1 MFSKELEDLINY
13 SLLDGEIDKKEKKVI
28 YKKAEEEGVDFDE
41 LEIYLNSKIY
51 GQLSKDKIL
60 RDETSSSTQKK
71 VRTKKSN
78 SRKVNRHK
86 KPKRRI
92 SFGVI
97 DFVPAITSTILA
109 IIVFFYYDNLF
120 ISILLSSLTFI
131 FSYSILKFV
140 FDGSKNIYKFFK
152 YVLTF
157 RWFGD
162 IVNGIGNL
170 LSWAFQSLLNIFSIL
185 VAIGIL
191 VGIIWLLF
199 TYVF

>member
-51 GQLSKDKIL
+51 GQLSKDEIL

-92 SFGVI
+92 SFGVK

-120 ISILLSSLTFI
+120 ISILLSSLTFNTRTLKHVI
-131 FSYSILKFV
+131 MREKPKCSSQGYLSKVRLKALKKLSISCV
-140 FDGSKNIYKFFK
+140 SSNPEI
-152 YVLTF
+152 
-157 RWFGD
+157 
-162 IVNGIGNL
+162 
-170 LSWAFQSLLNIFSIL
+170 
-185 VAIGIL
+185 
-191 VGIIWLLF
+191 
-199 TYVF
+199 